1 MEMSS
6 LVLTIQLLR
15 YLILTHT
22 QVYFRALD
30 IQQSVRMR
38 TGWIR
43 SYSDSEASLR
53 YFLGDKYSYSA
64 AVLLRQPGNS
74 SVWII
79 LPKGQKV
86 KIT

>member
-53 YFLGDKYSYSA
+53 YFLGTNIHIQQLFYCDNQGIP
-64 AVLLRQPGNS
+64 VF
-74 SVWII
+74 WII
-79 LPKGQKV
+79 LPKGQK
-86 KIT
+86 